1 MESSS
6 GLHPS
11 FANNAVPSAPYVRRA
26 PSPPFIHIPPTGQC
40 GVSAAPILLPSYEH
54 VDSSQ
59 LTAHDVKIITQ
70 NMQQIAT
77 DRAADWSYEQR
88 RDAQKLVNF
97 LYLGPN
103 STAKDIKW
111 LQEEGITMIAVA
123 RDARMA
129 GVKLMS
135 VEKAAKTLDIEVRYV
150 DLEGNDKLIS
160 SFPDIIRLIND
171 HLLSVYHSQAK
182 GRNTNG
188 ELLVDPSSFRR
199 GKVLLT
205 CETGNDRSAAI
216 AAAYI
221 MAVFGK
227 DMITAVQ
234 FISIQRFC
242 CAFDEDIKRKLQC
255 WEDILRARSQVAM
268 EQAVPPNAQHTKR
281 HIDDVMDTSEDPNDK
296 GEFALDQDRFNVK
309 WIILRVFSN
318 NNRFAKLT
326 SLILHL
332 SNQQVKDFME
342 IYLREYYSWRVWQEI
357 VEKIPND
364 QLLEHAL
371 EKRQTVAE
379 LLREHRPLLYTD
391 NVPDQDKQKGVE
403 FLQGLKI
410 SGVVEEFLEYTENG
424 LLDFLRLDI
433 EWEFL
438 QDAID
443 KQQMLG
449 SLELGWLDPEKVEL
463 LMAQISAPES
473 PTGPFRYPELGDPFL
488 GTIKRR
494 LTPLPADT
502 PDEDVMVKDDGY
514 DSDATHDATE
524 DKNENDRPRDNG
536 KQPACPEKQDEQA
549 ANDARDAPLTSLIP
563 GPLGEVPLPYQR
575 NILQMASQR
584 YYHQAYTHLKGKAVS
599 TLVEEERTPHPPA
612 SAYCP
617 TGFHYLAKQKQ
628 VRGLI
633 GPEGGRRSMH
643 RGDVEHGE
651 GSARQEARGNASM
664 AAGRMSGAP
673 RLSRR
678 GLESRTVL
686 TSHFEDALLND
697 PRYDYVMDQRQKSV
711 YLEEVP
717 KHDMEQEEQ
726 YASFTSAPDEEPL
739 AFVQASGST
748 LQPNQYS
755 SPTILGHKAPIDNST
770 PSEQLRQML
779 DANWSGFLKKKGSKS
794 TANSVTRQSRV
805 SQDIESD
812 VEADPMTMPI
822 DVPEPEKDGDY
833 NPKKRTPKKSGRG
846 RPRKASLKKRES
858 EGGM

>member
-1 MESSS
+1 MESLN

-11 FANNAVPSAPYVRRA
+11 YANNAVPSAPYVRRA

-88 RDAQKLVNF
+88 RDAQKLVDF

-103 STAKDIKW
+103 STAKDIKR
-111 LQEEGITMIAVA
+111 LQEEGITMIAVT

-129 GVKLMS
+129 GVKLMG
-135 VEKAAKTLDIEVRYV
+135 VEKAAKTLDIEVRYI

-182 GRNTNG
+182 GRNKNG

-242 CAFDEDIKRKLQC
+242 CAFDEDTKRKLQC

-268 EQAVPPNAQHTKR
+268 EQAVPPNAAHTKR
-281 HIDDVMDTSEDPNDK
+281 HIDDMMDTSEDSNDK
-296 GEFALDQDRFNVK
+296 GD
-309 WIILRVFSN
+309 N
-318 NNRFAKLT
+318 NNRFAKVT

-342 IYLREYYSWRVWQEI
+342 IYLREYYSWRVWQECI
-357 VEKIPND
+357 EKIPNA

-379 LLREHRPLLYTD
+379 LLREHRPPLYTD

-410 SGVVEEFLEYTENG
+410 SGVVEEFLAYTENG
-424 LLDFLRLDI
+424 PLDFLRLDI
-433 EWEFL
+433 EWELL

-449 SLELGWLDPEKVEL
+449 SLELGWLDPEKVDL
-463 LMAQISAPES
+463 LMAEISAPEPS
-473 PTGPFRYPELGDPFL
+473 TGPFRYPELGDPFL

-494 LTPLPADT
+494 LTPPPADA
-502 PDEDVMVKDDGY
+502 PDEDVVMKDDGY
-514 DSDATHDATE
+514 YSDATHDATE
-524 DKNENDRPRDNG
+524 DNHEDGETRDKG
-536 KQPACPEKQDEQA
+536 KQPAGPEQQDEQA
-549 ANDARDAPLTSLIP
+549 AKDAGPAPLTSLIP
-563 GPLGEVPLPYQR
+563 GPKGEVPLPFQR
-575 NILQMASQR
+575 NILQMVSQR
-584 YYHQAYTHLKGKAVS
+584 YYHQAYTHLKGQAVS
-599 TLVEEERTPHPPA
+599 TLVEEDRPPHPPA

-628 VRGLI
+628 IRGLV
-633 GPEGGRRSMH
+633 GPEGGRRSMQ
-643 RGDVEHGE
+643 RGDVEYGE
-651 GSARQEARGNASM
+651 GSATQEVRGSASL
-664 AAGRMSGAP
+664 AAGRVPGAP

-686 TSHFEDALLND
+686 TSHFEDAFLTD
-697 PRYDYVMDQRQKSV
+697 PRYDYVMNQRQKPV

-717 KHDMEQEEQ
+717 EDEMEQEEQ
-726 YASFTSAPDEEPL
+726 YPSFTSAPDEGPL
-739 AFVQASGST
+739 AFIQASGST
-748 LQPNQYS
+748 LQPNKHS
-755 SPTILGHKAPIDNST
+755 APTILGHTAPINKST

-794 TANSVTRQSRV
+794 TAKSVTRQTRV
-805 SQDIESD
+805 SQDIESE

-833 NPKKRTPKKSGRG
+833 NPKKKMPKKSARG

-858 EGGM
+858 EGAI